1 MIMYFYNFIIM
12 INNMTKEQ
20 LNKID
25 EEFASIIHDVWSK
38 WQEYLHSK
46 CEIQENK
53 VSFPKLLFERWE
65 RQISTSYN
73 LLPENEKQSDR
84 NVFEE
89 YYKDFLHSKLQEAY
103 ELGREEAYNFL
114 DQQYEVSKRIE
125 DRIRKDERERIIEIM
140 NNLEAPDCIDDN
152 ELDEHDYIIVR
163 VMAFKE
169 VKEHIKQIYEKENN

>member
-1 MIMYFYNFIIM
+1 MNQQ
-12 INNMTKEQ
+12 Q

-46 CEIQENK
+46 CEIQETK
-53 VSFPKLLFERWE
+53 VSFPKTLFERWE

-84 NVFEE
+84 DVFEE

-103 ELGREEAYNFL
+103 EQGCQDTKDAALKLANEYCSTNDYGNTVIDNADMLLL
-114 DQQYEVSKRIE
+114 DIKS
-125 DRIRKDERERIIEIM
+125 
-140 NNLEAPDCIDDN
+140 
-152 ELDEHDYIIVR
+152 EL
-163 VMAFKE
+163 
-169 VKEHIKQIYEKENN
+169 

>member
-1 MIMYFYNFIIM
+1 MN
-12 INNMTKEQ
+12 KEQ

-53 VSFPKLLFERWE
+53 VSFPKSLFERWE

-89 YYKDFLHSKLQEAY
+89 YYKELLHSKLQEAY
-103 ELGREEAYNFL
+103 ELGREEAYDFL
-114 DQQYEVSKRIE
+114 TQQYEVSKRIE
-125 DRIRKDERERIIEIM
+125 DRIRKDERERIKPKRYCSRECYRET
-140 NNLEAPDCIDDN
+140 LKKRASK
-152 ELDEHDYIIVR
+152 LSTG
-163 VMAFKE
+163 
-169 VKEHIKQIYEKENN
+169 

>member
-1 MIMYFYNFIIM
+1 
-12 INNMTKEQ
+12 MTKEQ

-89 YYKDFLHSKLQEAY
+89 YYKDFIHSKLQEAY
-103 ELGREEAYNFL
+103 ELG
-114 DQQYEVSKRIE
+114 KR
-125 DRIRKDERERIIEIM
+125 DERERIINTIEKIDIIQVHTHSSENAEIYHAHTNGELAM
-140 NNLEAPDCIDDN
+140 KNKIIN
-152 ELDEHDYIIVR
+152 EL
-163 VMAFKE
+163 K
-169 VKEHIKQIYEKENN
+169 